1 MKKIFG
7 FLFVMMCFV
16 TVVSA
21 QTTTDEQL
29 AAQYFQN
36 GEFDKAA
43 DAYEKLFDNTFN
55 QYYYNNLLQS
65 LISAKDYKRAEKIL
79 KKIIKKNPNE
89 LKYNVDLG
97 FVYNT
102 SGDNNKAIK
111 QFQEAI
117 DNLTANPQQ
126 IYDLANAFTMRMQY
140 DYATDVYLKGRKV
153 MKTPTSFA
161 VELAMMYELRGKYQE
176 MIDEYLTLAETDAN
190 YIPVVQARLQ
200 AVLNNDKENKKSQVL
215 KTSLL
220 RKSQKNPEVKI
231 YSDLLMWYSLQTKDF
246 ELAFS
251 QAKSIDR
258 RYKDNGA
265 KVYELTELCMSNTE
279 YDIAIEAYRYLITKG
294 EEGPY
299 FLLSKVG
306 LLNAKYLKV
315 TSSIV
320 YSKNDLTELEKEY
333 TTFLTESGKNANT
346 ILLMKN
352 LSHIYAFYS
361 KEIEKAVTLLN
372 EAIVLPGADKNI
384 LAECK
389 LELADILLFSGEV
402 WDATLLYSQVEK
414 SFKND
419 PVGYM
424 AKFKNAKLSFY
435 IGEFD
440 WAKAQLD
447 VLKAATSKLIA
458 NDAMELS
465 LLISDNIAEDSSTVA
480 LGYYAKADLL
490 VYRNQYEEAL
500 ITLDSTRL
508 VGLTHPI
515 FNVVL
520 YKKAEIKIMQG
531 LYKDADSL
539 LQKYTDMYPNELL
552 ADDALFLQAQL
563 NEVHLNDKVKAM
575 ILYQELI
582 FKHPGS
588 IYVVEAR
595 KHFRKLRGDQIN

>member
-1 MKKIFG
+1 
-7 FLFVMMCFV
+7 
-16 TVVSA
+16 
-21 QTTTDEQL
+21 
-29 AAQYFQN
+29 
-36 GEFDKAA
+36 
-43 DAYEKLFDNTFN
+43 
-55 QYYYNNLLQS
+55 
-65 LISAKDYKRAEKIL
+65 
-79 KKIIKKNPNE
+79 
-89 LKYNVDLG
+89 
-97 FVYNT
+97 
-102 SGDNNKAIK
+102 
-111 QFQEAI
+111 
-117 DNLTANPQQ
+117 
-126 IYDLANAFTMRMQY
+126 
-140 DYATDVYLKGRKV
+140 
-153 MKTPTSFA
+153 
-161 VELAMMYELRGKYQE
+161 
-176 MIDEYLTLAETDAN
+176 
-190 YIPVVQARLQ
+190 
-200 AVLNNDKENKKSQVL
+200 
-215 KTSLL
+215 
-220 RKSQKNPEVKI
+220 
-231 YSDLLMWYSLQTKDF
+231 
-246 ELAFS
+246 
-251 QAKSIDR
+251 
-258 RYKDNGA
+258 
-265 KVYELTELCMSNTE
+265 MSNTE

-294 EEGPY
+294 EEVPY

-333 TTFLTESGKNANT
+333 TSFLTESGKNAKT

-361 KEIEKAVTLLN
+361 KEIEKAVALLN
-372 EAIVLPGADKNI
+372 EAIMLPGADKNI

-389 LELADILLFSGEV
+389 IELADILLFSGEV

-458 NDAMELS
+458 NDAMDLS

-480 LGYYAKADLL
+480 IGYYAKADLL

-588 IYVVEAR
+588 IYVVDAR